1 MKDKIYKKPLDP
13 LVKFTF
19 NKQVADVFPDMI
31 ARSVPGY
38 DTTIAMIGVLA
49 EKYATD
55 GSVCYDLGSSL
66 GAATLAMRHHISK
79 NVKIVAVDNSAAMVE
94 KSQKVIDRDHS
105 NIPVEIICEDIRNV
119 NVLNASVVVL
129 NYTLQFLELDARDLL
144 IEKIYKGL
152 NQGGILIL
160 SEKVRFQDNGTQKRI
175 TDLHLAYKKANGYS
189 DLEIAGKRTA
199 LENVLISETIESH
212 KARLEKCGFKSVN
225 VWFQCLPFMSLLAE
239 K

>member
-94 KSQKVIDRDHS
+94 KSQKVI
-105 NIPVEIICEDIRNV
+105 
-119 NVLNASVVVL
+119 
-129 NYTLQFLELDARDLL
+129 YQ
-144 IEKIYKGL
+144 
-152 NQGGILIL
+152 L
-160 SEKVRFQDNGTQKRI
+160 SS
-175 TDLHLAYKKANGYS
+175 Y
-189 DLEIAGKRTA
+189 
-199 LENVLISETIESH
+199 
-212 KARLEKCGFKSVN
+212 
-225 VWFQCLPFMSLLAE
+225 
-239 K
+239 